1 VARPVRLRGLL
12 DFRILAGDAAMNWR
26 IGGGLFCVLGL
37 LTLSARVTDADTADQ
52 PPKVAEEV
60 AAQAVDEAP
69 YTPTPENLAARK
81 AFQDA
86 RFGIFI
92 HWGVYSVLG
101 RGEWVMNI
109 EKMTVDEYEKL
120 PPQFNPEKFDADE
133 WVATFKRAGAKY
145 ITITSKHHDGF
156 GMWDSKVSDW
166 DIVDRTPYKRDVL
179 KQLADACDRQGLK
192 LFFYYSQLDWHHPD
206 YYPRGMTGTT
216 SGRPDSGDWEKYIA
230 YMDAQLAE
238 LLSGEYGPIGGIWFD
253 GWWDQQSKRV
263 KGRENTDRLVTNLDW
278 HLRRTYDMI
287 HSLQP
292 ACLIGANHH
301 VRPFPGEDFQ
311 MYERDLPG
319 ENKGGHSKDAEVGN
333 LPLETCDT
341 INRSWGYN
349 AGDDDFKSV
358 PDLIRYLVRAAGRDA
373 NFLLNVGPRPDG
385 TLDPKSVEG
394 LHGIGVWLDKHGE
407 TIYGTRGGP
416 IAPQSWGVS
425 SHTAEKVYLHLLDR
439 SQADGEGWLELPGT
453 ASLDP
458 NLVSAFDPAQPIE
471 IRRGKGG
478 NLEARVGVASDAI
491 DIILQTPASSAD

>member
-1 VARPVRLRGLL
+1 MRIRLGGMAALVL
-12 DFRILAGDAAMNWR
+12 GGMLAGGFVSSTYAA
-26 IGGGLFCVLGL
+26 
-37 LTLSARVTDADTADQ
+37 TDTA
-52 PPKVAEEV
+52 PVAEEV
-60 AAQAVDEAP
+60 TATPVDEAP
-69 YTPTPENLAARK
+69 YKPTAENLAARK
-81 AFQDA
+81 AFQDD

-133 WVATFKRAGAKY
+133 WVSTFRKAGAKY

-156 GMWDSKVSDW
+156 AMWDSKVSDW

-179 KQLADACDRQGLK
+179 RQLAQACDKQGIK
-192 LFFYYSQLDWHHPD
+192 LFFYHSQLDWHHPD
-206 YYPRGMTGTT
+206 YYPRGMTGNHTA
-216 SGRPDSGDWEKYIA
+216 RPDSGEWKKYIA
-230 YMDAQLAE
+230 YMDAQLSE

-253 GWWDQQSKRV
+253 GWWDQQTKRV
-263 KGRENTDRLVTNLDW
+263 KGKEKTDRLETNLDW
-278 HLRRTYDMI
+278 QLRGTYDLI
-287 HSLQP
+287 HRLQP

-349 AGDDDFKSV
+349 AGDDRFKTV

-385 TLDPKSVEG
+385 TLDPKSVER
-394 LHGIGVWLDKHGE
+394 LEGIGKWLDTYGA

-416 IAPQSWGVS
+416 IAPQPWGVS
-425 SHTAEKVYLHLLDR
+425 TQTDDSIYLHVLDR
-439 SQADGEGWLELPGT
+439 SKADSDGWLTLSGTDGLGDGEVKPFADGTKAE
-453 ASLDP
+453 
-458 NLVSAFDPAQPIE
+458 VRKSAD
-471 IRRGKGG
+471 G
-478 NLEARVGVASDAI
+478 NLQIKVGETDAV
-491 DIILQTPASSAD
+491 DVVLSAKK